1 MNPVVGET
9 KILYLQVGLIIG
21 KGGEQ
26 IKQLQEQSGCKIVII
41 QDTPEAAME
50 KPLRITGS
58 PEAVETAKQLVTEVL
73 ANIDDRDSFGGRG
86 RGRSELN

>member
-1 MNPVVGET
+1 MV
-9 KILYLQVGLIIG
+9 
-21 KGGEQ
+21 
-26 IKQLQEQSGCKIVII
+26 

>member
-1 MNPVVGET
+1 MHIDPSSSNV
-9 KILYLQVGLIIG
+9 IL
-21 KGGEQ
+21 
-26 IKQLQEQSGCKIVII
+26 S

-58 PEAVETAKQLVTEVL
+58 PESVETAKQLVTEVL

-86 RGRSELN
+86 RGRSVQYGYTEYQLLHQ

>member
-1 MNPVVGET
+1 MLIDPPSSNV
-9 KILYLQVGLIIG
+9 IL
-21 KGGEQ
+21 
-26 IKQLQEQSGCKIVII
+26 S

-58 PEAVETAKQLVTEVL
+58 PESVETAKQLVTEVL

-86 RGRSELN
+86 RGRSVQYGYTVYWFLKQLVHQSKPC

>member
-1 MNPVVGET
+1 
-9 KILYLQVGLIIG
+9 
-21 KGGEQ
+21 
-26 IKQLQEQSGCKIVII
+26 
-41 QDTPEAAME
+41 ME

-86 RGRSELN
+86 RGRSVHYGYT

>member
-1 MNPVVGET
+1 
-9 KILYLQVGLIIG
+9 
-21 KGGEQ
+21 
-26 IKQLQEQSGCKIVII
+26 
-41 QDTPEAAME
+41 ME

-86 RGRSELN
+86 RGRSVVVVDTIQGGPSGLGTN

>member
-1 MNPVVGET
+1 
-9 KILYLQVGLIIG
+9 
-21 KGGEQ
+21 
-26 IKQLQEQSGCKIVII
+26 
-41 QDTPEAAME
+41 ME

-86 RGRSELN
+86 RGRSVVID